1 MPIYL
6 QTDFRGHWP
15 VGTAAIVAANTP
27 ERAAQLLEAA
37 LDLRGLVQIIPPE
50 SLIPLSSKQE
60 FVEILCDGDY

>member
-15 VGTAAIVAANTP
+15 VGTAAVVVADTP

-37 LDLRGLVQIIPPE
+37 LDLRGLVQVIPPE
-50 SLIPLSSKQE
+50 SLLPVNDERE
-60 FVEILCDGDY
+60 FVEILCDGNY